1 MIGNSGT
8 IPKSTVGLRP
18 APTVGWRPAPSTPV
32 VVAGFEPLP

>member
-8 IPKSTVGLRP
+8 IPKSTVGWRP

-32 VVAGFEPLP
+32 VVAGFEPLA